1 LPVFLGVYFL
11 VPAASVNARNAVLLA
26 GSLVFYAWGEPSFIL
41 LFAAQC
47 VSAWA
52 FGFAIDK
59 FRGKQ
64 AGRVFF
70 ILSCAVSLSG
80 LLIFK
85 YADFFIANINRL
97 PGADFSLLEL
107 TLPIGVSFYTF
118 QILSYTIDLDRGNIT
133 LQRSPVDFSAY
144 VAMFPQLIAG
154 PIVRYADVA
163 RELSGREHT
172 LARFASGGTRF
183 TLGLAK
189 KVLLANTFGGLVT
202 AYKDAGENSVL
213 FGWLYVVAFAMQI
226 YFDFSGYSDMAIGMG
241 RILGFNFLENFD
253 YPYTAK
259 SITEFWRRWH
269 MSLSGWFRDYVYI
282 PMGGS
287 RVKPARHLFNIL
299 LCWLLTGF
307 WHGADWN
314 FICWGLYFGLLLLF
328 EKYALSKFKLPAVI
342 GHVYL
347 LLAVGIGWVFFDG
360 SGFAGIGAT
369 LGSLIGVGADGLYGT
384 ASVYYLR
391 SYAVPLIIGVLGCTR
406 LPKLAAL
413 KLNGRTADVLEMI
426 MMAAM
431 LLLVTAFLADGSFNP
446 FIYFRF

>member
-1 LPVFLGVYFL
+1 
-11 VPAASVNARNAVLLA
+11 VLLA
-26 GSLVFYAWGEPSFIL
+26 GSLVFYAWGEPAFIL
-41 LFAAQC
+41 LFVAQC

-52 FGFAIDK
+52 FGFAIDR
-59 FRGKQ
+59 FRGKP
-64 AGRVFF
+64 AGRFFF

-85 YADFFIANINRL
+85 YADFFIGNVNNL
-97 PGADFSLLEL
+97 TGAGFSLLKL

-118 QILSYTIDLDRGNIT
+118 QILSYTIDLYRGSIT

-163 RELSGREHT
+163 RELAGREHT
-172 LARFASGGTRF
+172 LERFASGSTRF
-183 TLGLAK
+183 ILGLAK
-189 KVLLANTFGGLVT
+189 KVLLANTFGGLV
-202 AYKDAGENSVL
+202 AVYKATGENSVL
-213 FGWLYVVAFAMQI
+213 FGWLYVTAFAMQI

-241 RILGFNFLENFD
+241 RMLGFNFLENFN

-299 LCWLLTGF
+299 FCWFLTGF

-328 EKYALSKFKLPAVI
+328 EKYVLSKVKLLTVI

-347 LLAVGIGWVFFDG
+347 LLAVGIGWVLFDG
-360 SGFAGIGAT
+360 SGFKEIGAT
-369 LGSLIGVGADGLYGT
+369 LGHLIGVGADGFYGT

-391 SYAVPLIIGVLGCTR
+391 SYAVPLLIGAVGCTR
-406 LPKLAAL
+406 LPKLLAG
-413 KLNGRTADVLEMI
+413 KLNGRAVDVLEII
-426 MMAAM
+426 MTVVL